1 MVKQKI
7 ILIGP
12 EDVARIRLRCTTCQ
26 SELVFELLA
35 HRPFPGRYADCRAEW
50 KPRRNQED

>member
-1 MVKQKI
+1 MVKQSI

-12 EDVARIRLRCTTCQ
+12 EDVARIQLLWASCI
-26 SELVFELLA
+26 SEMVFELSA
-35 HRPFPGRYADCRAEW
+35 RFPFPERCADCRAEW